1 MKVTKIVIALFWGW
15 CIFLGCGDENIESE
29 LSYYE
34 NLWEIKD
41 NPNDPVQHR
50 AFEIY
55 QKYGVPVFL
64 NDTIGKI
71 FVKINI
77 HGDSVF
83 RYETIDL
90 NWNFSSESYSTPYTH
105 TYIKETD
112 KCLVAL
118 DLAAKYLETIP
129 AGIYPFSMLLT
140 EKTVRPDMSG
150 DVTSISFGIFFR
162 TLLLSNILKQNTD
175 AKVEKYINKIMIDV
189 ILNKIEDN
197 AISNFSKVSDSDN
210 YGVKWE
216 KLEPNLPENF
226 DPDILTD
233 PDALEKDKKAVRN
246 VLGKYGFV
254 SNYEQLDFDDNWE
267 LVYFN
272 CTPLY
277 PDTDL
282 QDYINEIV
290 SITPEEFERRW
301 GDYPLVM
308 RKYEFIRN
316 CIPAKK

>member
-1 MKVTKIVIALFWGW
+1 MTKIVIALLLGW
-15 CIFLGCGDENIESE
+15 CIFLGCEDENIVSE
-29 LSYYE
+29 PSYYE
-34 NLWEIKD
+34 NFWEIKD

-71 FVKINI
+71 FVKVNI

-90 NWNFSSESYSTPYTH
+90 NWNFSSESYNTPYTH

-118 DLAAKYLETIP
+118 ELAAKYLETIP

-140 EKTVRPDMSG
+140 EKTVRPSMSG
-150 DVTSISFGIFFR
+150 DVTSISSGIFFR
-162 TLLLSNILKQNTD
+162 TLLLSDVLKQNTD
-175 AKVEKYINKIMIDV
+175 AKVKKYINKIMIDV
-189 ILNKIEDN
+189 ILNKMDDN
-197 AISNFSKVSDSDN
+197 AVNNFSKVSASKHYD
-210 YGVKWE
+210 VKWE
-216 KLEPNLPENF
+216 KLEPNLPDNF

-233 PDALEKDKKAVRN
+233 SNALEEDKKAVRD

-254 SNYEQLDFDDNWE
+254 SNYEQLDFDDDWE
-267 LVYFN
+267 LVYFD
-272 CTPLY
+272 CTPPY
-277 PDTDL
+277 PDIDL
-282 QDYINEIV
+282 QGYINEIV
-290 SITPEEFERRW
+290 SVTPEEFKRRW
-301 GDYPLVM
+301 GNYPLVM
-308 RKYEFIRN
+308 QKYELIRDYV
-316 CIPAKK
+316 PVKK

>member
-1 MKVTKIVIALFWGW
+1 MAKIVIALLLGW
-15 CIFLGCGDENIESE
+15 CIFLGCEDENIVSE
-29 LSYYE
+29 PSYYE
-34 NLWEIKD
+34 NFWEIKD

-71 FVKINI
+71 FVKVDI

-90 NWNFSSESYSTPYTH
+90 NWNFSSESYNSPYTH

-118 DLAAKYLETIP
+118 ELAAKYLETIP

-140 EKTVRPDMSG
+140 EKTVRPSISG
-150 DVTSISFGIFFR
+150 DVTSISSGIFFR
-162 TLLLSNILKQNTD
+162 TLLLSDILKQNTD
-175 AKVEKYINKIMIDV
+175 AKVKKYINKIMIDV
-189 ILNKIEDN
+189 ILNKMDDN
-197 AISNFSKVSDSDN
+197 AVNNFSKVSASKHYD
-210 YGVKWE
+210 VKWE
-216 KLEPNLPENF
+216 KLEPNLPDNF

-233 PDALEKDKKAVRN
+233 PNALEEDKKAVRD

-254 SNYEQLDFDDNWE
+254 SNYEQLDFDDDGE
-267 LVYFN
+267 LVYFD
-272 CTPLY
+272 CTPPY
-277 PDTDL
+277 PDIDL
-282 QDYINEIV
+282 QGYINEIV
-290 SITPEEFERRW
+290 SVTPEEFERRW
-301 GDYPLVM
+301 GNYPLVM
-308 RKYEFIRN
+308 QKYEFIRDYV
-316 CIPAKK
+316 PVKK